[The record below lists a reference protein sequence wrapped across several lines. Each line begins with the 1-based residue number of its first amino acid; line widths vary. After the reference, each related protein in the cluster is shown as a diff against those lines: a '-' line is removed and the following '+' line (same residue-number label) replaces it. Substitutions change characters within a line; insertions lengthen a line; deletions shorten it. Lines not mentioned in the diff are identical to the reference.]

1 MKTISDKME
10 EVMQLL
16 DVNGEPTAYLHI
28 HMAIFLGL
36 GPKSLKSASQV
47 SREWRKFINTQIW
60 MNKKIRNRLEKKLV
74 KQWRMKQPM
83 RREIVLGEDL

>member
-36 GPKSLKSASQV
+36 GPKSLKSARQV
-47 SREWRKFINTQIW
+47 STVQ
-60 MNKKIRNRLEKKLV
+60 RLEEV
-74 KQWRMKQPM
+74 HQYS
-83 RREIVLGEDL
+83 DLDEQEN